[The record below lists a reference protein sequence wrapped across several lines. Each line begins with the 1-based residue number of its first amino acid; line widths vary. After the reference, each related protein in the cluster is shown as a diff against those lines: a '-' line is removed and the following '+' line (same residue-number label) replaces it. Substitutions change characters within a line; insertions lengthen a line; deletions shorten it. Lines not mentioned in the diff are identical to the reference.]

1 MIFLKTLGDTVQ
13 AKVENRG
20 WETIPSGAYNLRISD
35 DRSKV
40 FLRASSS
47 FLFEIENYPVSNI
60 LNSDDGDTPFTADT
74 LEAYLIDKG
83 FFSHAPSDG
92 YGTGQYMTAISN
104 IPQNINNTEAP
115 VLFQN
120 VLNQKGITLLN
131 DSEFVFE
138 KAGLITVFFEFNV
151 DIASGNADLEFWVE
165 AFNEDD
171 GIFQPNTISGNV
183 FELTGKTEG
192 TKTYIYQSD
201 VLANVRYRLVAA
213 TQGDV
218 TFTSHPLATN
228 GFVSTIGAKLRI
240 R

>member
-1 MIFLKTLGDTVQ
+1 MIYIKSIGNTVQ
-13 AKVENRG
+13 ARIDNQG
-20 WETIPSGAYNLRISD
+20 WETMPNGAYNLRISD

-47 FLFEIENYPVSNI
+47 FLFEIENYPVSDI
-60 LNSDDGDTPFTADT
+60 LNSDDSDTPFTADT
-74 LEAYLIDKG
+74 LEAYLINKG
-83 FFSHAPSDG
+83 FFSDAPADG
-92 YGTGQYMTAISN
+92 YGTGQYITAISN
-104 IPQNINNTEAP
+104 TPQNINNTEAP

-120 VLNQKGITLLN
+120 ILNQKGITLLN

-138 KAGLITVFFEFNV
+138 KSGLITVFFEFNI
-151 DIASGNADLEFWVE
+151 DIASGNADLEFWIE

-171 GIFQPNTISGNV
+171 QLFQPNIISGNV
-183 FELTGKTEG
+183 FELTGRTEG

-201 VLANVRYRLVAA
+201 VSANVRYRLVAS
-213 TQGDV
+213 TMGDI

-228 GFVSTIGAKLRI
+228 SFVSTIGAKLRI